1 MHEINETQLVE
12 LDGVGNTLGKAA
24 KSVGKGVADFGK
36 GFKAGYTNN
45 KGKKTTKKG
54 SQQQK
59 KTPAKSTNIV
69 RLQKAMSGMNARQL
83 QAIQKQL
90 AKKTGATK

>member
-1 MHEINETQLVE
+1 MHEINETQIVE
-12 LDGVGNTLGKAA
+12 LEGVGKTLGKAA

-36 GFKAGYTNN
+36 GFKAGYTDN
-45 KGKKTTKKG
+45 KGKTTKKG